1 MAGVSDQSRVL
12 DIGSGWG
19 ATVFGLARIAK
30 EVVAFD
36 ATSENLR
43 FIDIRRTQ
51 MGMHNVHPVQG
62 DLIFYPYLPFP
73 DNYFDVISMVG
84 VLEWL
89 GDAVPDLDPTQ
100 VQIQVLDKVRA
111 VLKPDGCLH
120 LAIENRFGYRYF
132 LGQRDEHSN
141 LRFATILPRS
151 LADRYSRLVR
161 RKPYRVYT
169 HSRFALEK
177 LLRDAGFTRLD
188 MYWPVSGYQ
197 FPRYF
202 IDLNSRGPFKYFVS
216 NILSAH
222 WKASMPIRMASRFI
236 DWLGLHQYL
245 CPSFVIIARQ

>member
-1 MAGVSDQSRVL
+1 MVEYCCPKCHGALSRGENEMVCTNHCQTWPVLYGIPHFGDSSFYWGFVPKEQMPKVLACAEEQGWQEAVQQVSSGRSDASWFQSYLTDERRASWSLLAGVSDQSRVL

-111 VLKPDGCLH
+111 VLKPDCFAH
-120 LAIENRFGYRYF
+120 NEV
-132 LGQRDEHSN
+132 RD
-141 LRFATILPRS
+141 
-151 LADRYSRLVR
+151 
-161 RKPYRVYT
+161 
-169 HSRFALEK
+169 
-177 LLRDAGFTRLD
+177 
-188 MYWPVSGYQ
+188 
-197 FPRYF
+197 
-202 IDLNSRGPFKYFVS
+202 
-216 NILSAH
+216 
-222 WKASMPIRMASRFI
+222 
-236 DWLGLHQYL
+236 LGLE
-245 CPSFVIIARQ
+245 IK